1 MLYLER
7 GALNSN
13 WEGTCTL
20 ALICEP
26 RCDSPTPAAPGRLL
40 VFDSPAP
47 RVLVDN
53 IPAPVSLAYDEG
65 AKILYILDLTGRI
78 QRLQLD

>member
-1 MLYLER
+1 
-7 GALNSN
+7 
-13 WEGTCTL
+13 
-20 ALICEP
+20 
-26 RCDSPTPAAPGRLL
+26 
-40 VFDSPAP
+40 
-47 RVLVDN
+47 VLVDN